1 MLKKLNKIVGF
12 IGLGIMGKPMVK
24 NLLKSHYHINF
35 FARKKS
41 IISEIKKLGG
51 QFIPNIADIPKN
63 SKIII
68 TNLPQSKDVLN
79 VVLKKNGLFK
89 NLTKGSVIIDMS
101 TISPETTVLISN
113 QLKKNGSYFI
123 DAPVSGGEIGAIN
136 GELSIMAG
144 GDKKAFNEIKPILN
158 ILGKN
163 ITYIGKSGSGQIAK
177 ACNQVLVAETMMAV
191 SEILILA
198 KKSGCNQRLVREA
211 LMSGFGYSKIL
222 DIHGLRMINKDY
234 KPGFKA
240 ALHLKD
246 LNIAIKL
253 SKKLKTRLT
262 GALYVKKLMKQ
273 AIDRKFHDKDSSIIN
288 KIIESYNKT

>member
-1 MLKKLNKIVGF
+1 
-12 IGLGIMGKPMVK
+12 
-24 NLLKSHYHINF
+24 
-35 FARKKS
+35 
-41 IISEIKKLGG
+41 
-51 QFIPNIADIPKN
+51 
-63 SKIII
+63 
-68 TNLPQSKDVLN
+68 
-79 VVLKKNGLFK
+79 
-89 NLTKGSVIIDMS
+89 MS

-136 GELSIMAG
+136 GELSIMVG

-198 KKSGCNQRLVREA
+198 KKSGLLARCQCLRKWYQKLVREA

-288 KIIESYNKT
+288 KIINHI